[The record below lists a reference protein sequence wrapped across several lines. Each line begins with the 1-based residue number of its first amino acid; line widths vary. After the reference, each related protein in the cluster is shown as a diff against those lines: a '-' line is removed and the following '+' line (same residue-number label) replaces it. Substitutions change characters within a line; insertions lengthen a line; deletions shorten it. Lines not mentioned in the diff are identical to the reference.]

1 MEEFGTQK
9 GGQGGPV
16 HLRTADCHIYLF
28 VCLLLCPVLV
38 KIVIEEQ
45 TSLVGY
51 VRSHASSK
59 YTKLISFFINQQT
72 WTATR
77 EEGINLY

>member
-1 MEEFGTQK
+1 
-9 GGQGGPV
+9 
-16 HLRTADCHIYLF
+16 
-28 VCLLLCPVLV
+28 VLV
-38 KIVIEEQ
+38 KVVIEEQ
-45 TSLVGY
+45 ASLVGY
-51 VRSHASSK
+51 ERSHASSK